1 MNIFQ
6 KSIGENVKDELGLSN
21 YATKVDLKNATGAN
35 TSKFAEVVDL
45 ASLKSEFNKLEIP
58 TVLNSLKS
66 KADKSH
72 VDKLVTVHVDL
83 SKLSDVIK
91 NDIVKKTEYDDLV
104 KES

>member
-1 MNIFQ
+1 M
-6 KSIGENVKDELGLSN
+6 KDELGLSN

-72 VDKLVTVHVDL
+72 VNKLVTVHVDI

>member
-1 MNIFQ
+1 M
-6 KSIGENVKDELGLSN
+6 KDELGLSN

-45 ASLKSEFNKLEIP
+45 ASLKSEFDKLEIP

>member
-1 MNIFQ
+1 M
-6 KSIGENVKDELGLSN
+6 KDELGLSN

-45 ASLKSEFNKLEIP
+45 ASLKSEFDKLEIP

-72 VDKLVTVHVDL
+72 VNKLVTVHVDI

>member
-1 MNIFQ
+1 M
-6 KSIGENVKDELGLSN
+6 KDELGLSN

>member
-1 MNIFQ
+1 M
-6 KSIGENVKDELGLSN
+6 KDELGLSN

-45 ASLKSEFNKLEIP
+45 ASLKSEFAKLEIP

>member
-1 MNIFQ
+1 M
-6 KSIGENVKDELGLSN
+6 KDELGLSY

-45 ASLKSEFNKLEIP
+45 ASLKSEFDKLEIP

-72 VDKLVTVHVDL
+72 VDKLVTVHVDI

>member
-1 MNIFQ
+1 M
-6 KSIGENVKDELGLSN
+6 KDELGLSN

-45 ASLKSEFNKLEIP
+45 ASLKSEFDKLEIP

-72 VDKLVTVHVDL
+72 VDKLVTVHVDI

>member
-21 YATKVDLKNATGAN
+21 YATKVDLKNATDAN

-45 ASLKSEFNKLEIP
+45 ASLKSEFDKLEIP

-72 VDKLVTVHVDL
+72 VDKLVAVHVDL

>member
-1 MNIFQ
+1 M
-6 KSIGENVKDELGLSN
+6 KDELGLSN

-45 ASLKSEFNKLEIP
+45 ASLKSEFDKLEIP

-72 VDKLVTVHVDL
+72 IDKLVTVHVDL

>member
-72 VDKLVTVHVDL
+72 VNKLVTVHVDI

>member
-45 ASLKSEFNKLEIP
+45 ASLKSEFDKLEIP

-72 VDKLVTVHVDL
+72 VNKLVTVHVDI

>member
-1 MNIFQ
+1 M
-6 KSIGENVKDELGLSN
+6 KDELGLSN

-45 ASLKSEFNKLEIP
+45 ASLKSEFDKLEIP

-83 SKLSDVIK
+83 NKLSDVIK

>member
-45 ASLKSEFNKLEIP
+45 ASLKSEFDKLEIP

>member
-1 MNIFQ
+1 M
-6 KSIGENVKDELGLSN
+6 KDELGLSN

-45 ASLKSEFNKLEIP
+45 ASLKSEFDKLEIP

-72 VDKLVTVHVDL
+72 VDKLVAVHVDL

-91 NDIVKKTEYDDLV
+91 IDIVKKTEYDDLV

>member
-1 MNIFQ
+1 M
-6 KSIGENVKDELGLSN
+6 KDELGLSN

-35 TSKFAEVVDL
+35 TSKFAAVVDL
-45 ASLKSEFNKLEIP
+45 ASLKSEFDKLEIP

>member
-45 ASLKSEFNKLEIP
+45 ASLKSEFDKLEIP

-72 VDKLVTVHVDL
+72 VDKLVTVHVDI

>member
-1 MNIFQ
+1 M
-6 KSIGENVKDELGLSN
+6 KDELGLSN

-45 ASLKSEFNKLEIP
+45 ASLKSEFDKLEIP

-72 VDKLVTVHVDL
+72 VDKLVTIHVDL